1 LPRGRSGLVNGWSPG
16 DAILETSDAGALL
29 RRLGRPGTARRVPG
43 ATDEEDP
50 CRGGVLSNH
59 GGSDKGITGALR
71 FVVSRRGD
79 DALRLETGVIAGD
92 PFLGL
97 DGGIELRYPRASRLG
112 VVLRAGGGLLVED
125 GFIGPFVRAGG
136 GVEWDVGPRVTLRAT
151 GQGGHHGGV
160 GGPHL
165 LYVGLDYSW

>member
-1 LPRGRSGLVNGWSPG
+1 MRIWSRPTALVCL
-16 DAILETSDAGALL
+16 AILCAAP
-29 RRLGRPGTARRVPG
+29 RPAESQEPRTKRIRAEVGYS
-43 ATDEEDP
+43 
-50 CRGGVLSNH
+50 SNH
-59 GGSDKGITGALR
+59 GGSDKGITGGLR

-79 DALRLETGVIAGD
+79 DALRLETGVIAGN
-92 PFLGL
+92 PFLGA
-97 DGGIELRYPRASRLG
+97 DAGIELRYPAESSLG
-112 VVLRAGGGLLVED
+112 LVLRAGGGLLVED

-165 LYVGLDYSW
+165 LYVGLDYRW